1 MRGRVTKILS
11 ASYFVTAES
20 KVYECK
26 GRKKLKKDGD
36 IYVGDF
42 VEIEEAH
49 KGSWTIERV
58 YPRRNRLIRPYVAN
72 VDLAI
77 IVVAPFPEPDLVLL
91 DKIICNCL
99 MNGIKPLVCY
109 NKADVIG
116 GNLADVLR
124 SDYSGFETVKV
135 SAHTGEGIEELR
147 GKIQGSVVC
156 MAGQSAVGKTSIMNA
171 LTGGNAE
178 TGGLSKIMRGRN
190 TTRHIECFDIG
201 NDTLLMDTCGFS
213 LFELDLKEEDL
224 KLCYDEFAD
233 VGKCR
238 FTSCRHISEPDCAV
252 KIAVS
257 EGKISRGRYER
268 YKIIYEELKRRKKLY
283 E

>member
-1 MRGRVTKILS
+1 MKGRVTKILS
-11 ASYFVTAES
+11 SSYSVAAGGR
-20 KVYECK
+20 VYECR

-42 VEIEEAH
+42 VEIEESH
-49 KGSWTIERV
+49 KDSWTIESI

-99 MNGIKPLVCY
+99 MNGIRPLICY
-109 NKADVIG
+109 NKTDIEG
-116 GNLADVLR
+116 GETLDTLEKEYA
-124 SDYSGFETVKV
+124 GFEMVKV
-135 SAHTGEGIEELR
+135 SALGGAGIDELR
-147 GKIQGSVVC
+147 GKMQGSVTC
-156 MAGQSAVGKTSIMNA
+156 LAGQSAVGKTSIMNA
-171 LTGGNAE
+171 LTGENAE
-178 TGGLSKIMRGRN
+178 TGGLSRIMRGKN
-190 TTRHIECFDIG
+190 TTRHIECFDLG
-201 NDTLLMDTCGFS
+201 GDTLLMDTCGFS
-213 LFELDLKEEDL
+213 LFELDIKEEEL
-224 KLCYDEFAD
+224 RLCYDEFEN

-238 FTSCRHISEPDCAV
+238 FTSCRHVSEPDCAV
-252 KIAVS
+252 KQAVI
-257 EGKISRGRYER
+257 EGKIPKGRYER